1 MRAAVAGVLAVHERE
16 VVLAEAV
23 RVREADLEV
32 LLAVVDR
39 LVDLLELRLVGHQV
53 QQAVVGAEGLAVEV
67 DREAGVEVGGE
78 ADAALDELRPELV
91 SLEDRRVGGE
101 LHVGAVSLVGAT
113 LGLVH
118 EQAPLEL
125 DLGELAVAHGAGEE
139 LRGEG
144 VDGLRADAVHADGEL
159 EDVVVELAAGVE
171 LAHALAELAE
181 GDAAA
186 VVAAGDGLLV
196 DRELDLA
203 AEAGNELVDGVV
215 EHLLEEDVDAV
226 HVVGAVALAP
236 DVHAEAQADVLQS
249 LERLD
254 GRFVVC
260 FHGPR

>member
-101 LHVGAVSLVGAT
+101 LHVGAVALVGAT

-236 DVHAEAQADVLQS
+236 DVHAEAQADVLQP